1 LGDGRKA
8 SARGSAIISLSS
20 VRSALRPGKDLKWW
34 NKSRK
39 DKSIADLTIAE
50 LEAERKQ
57 AKQLEYEMMCET
69 L

>member
-1 LGDGRKA
+1 M
-8 SARGSAIISLSS
+8 
-20 VRSALRPGKDLKWW
+20 RPGKDLKWW

-57 AKQLEYEMMCET
+57 AKQLEYEMKCET

>member
-1 LGDGRKA
+1 LP
-8 SARGSAIISLSS
+8 S
-20 VRSALRPGKDLKWW
+20 GKDLKWW
-34 NKSRK
+34 NKTSTT
-39 DKSIADLTIAE
+39 KSIAELSMAE